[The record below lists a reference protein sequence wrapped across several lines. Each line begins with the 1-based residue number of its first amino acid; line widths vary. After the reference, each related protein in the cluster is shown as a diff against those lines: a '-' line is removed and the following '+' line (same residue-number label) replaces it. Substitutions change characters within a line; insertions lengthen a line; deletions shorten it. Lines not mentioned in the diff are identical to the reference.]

1 MAINKIWRD
10 TKLRNILFQVVIVA
24 LFALFLLY
32 IFQNTVANM
41 QALGVASGFGFLSQN
56 AGFDIPFSFLDYSIS
71 TGTHGDAFIIGV
83 LNTIFVAILGI
94 ISATFIG
101 VFVGVMRIS
110 QNMIISGLAMAFI
123 EFMRNIPLLLHI
135 LLWYFVIWVSL
146 PNLMTAGQL
155 SAVNL
160 FGLDAI
166 FISSRGV
173 NLPTPIF
180 GDGSAIIGVV
190 FILALV
196 ATWFLRRHGKKL
208 HEETGRHFP
217 VVWVSLACLLT
228 FPLLAS
234 IATNFP
240 VSWEMPVAGKF
251 NMKGGGEIPGSF
263 FALWAALSLY
273 TGAFIA
279 ENVRSGILSVS
290 KGQTE
295 AAIAVGLSPTTTLR
309 RIIIPQALR
318 VLIPP
323 VTSHYLNLAKNSS
336 LAVAI
341 GYPEV
346 ISISVVSTLNISGQA
361 IEVIFMTML
370 VYIAISLIISFG
382 MNIYNRNIL
391 IVER

>member
-10 TKLRNILFQVVIVA
+10 AKLRGILFQVVTIA
-24 LFALFLLY
+24 LFAFFLYY
-32 IFQNTVANM
+32 IYQNTITNM
-41 QALGVASGFGFLSQN
+41 EALGVASGFDFLSQN
-56 AGFDIPFSFLDYSIS
+56 ASFDIPFTFLDYDIV

-83 LNTIFVAILGI
+83 LNTLFVAVLGI
-94 ISATFIG
+94 ISATFVG
-101 VFVGVMRIS
+101 VFVGIMRVS
-110 QNMIISGLAMAFI
+110 QNLIVSSLAMAFI

-135 LLWYFVIWVSL
+135 LLWYFAIWVSL
-146 PNLMTAGQL
+146 PNLMTAREL
-155 SAVNL
+155 SAFNL
-160 FGLDAI
+160 FGLDAV
-166 FISSRGV
+166 FIHNRGV

-180 GDGSAIIGVV
+180 GEGSIIIGIAL
-190 FILALV
+190 ILAIV
-196 ATWFLRRHGKKL
+196 ATWFVRRHGIKL
-208 HEETGRHFP
+208 HEKTGKHFP
-217 VVWVSLACLLT
+217 VIWVSLACLITL
-228 FPLLAS
+228 PLLAS
-234 IATNFP
+234 VATSFP
-240 VSWEMPVAGKF
+240 ISWDFPVAGKF

-295 AAIAVGLSPTTTLR
+295 AAIAVGLSPATTLR
-309 RIIIPQALR
+309 RIIIPQAMR
-318 VLIPP
+318 VVIPP

-341 GYPEV
+341 GFPEV

-370 VYIAISLIISFG
+370 VYIAISLLISLV
-382 MNIYNRNIL
+382 MNIYNRKIL